1 MDLYNLSF
9 QALETTKL
17 LIRSHQRTKI
27 ELTNESECNLLLE
40 RWPSTECQKAIE
52 NYLNNDNNFCI

>member
-1 MDLYNLSF
+1 LSR

-17 LIRSHQRTKI
+17 LIRSHQRTKL
-27 ELTNESECNLLLE
+27 ELTNESESNLLLE

-52 NYLNNDNNFCI
+52 TYLSNEKNFIF